1 MLTVRQAGFAGRQGG
16 CAGVTFSNVI
26 STGWKTT
33 DGKRPPAFLVASSAA
48 VALAALIPAGYLLV
62 RSAGAGTEWIDAI
75 WRTSTAAI
83 VGRTFLLIVLVTI
96 ISVAVAVPVAW
107 LTVRSN
113 IPLRKVL
120 SVASVLPLVLPSFV
134 MATTVIE
141 MYSPR
146 GVIQGWLSGL
156 GVNEL
161 PEIYGLGGATLVL
174 VLMTYPYVLLTVR
187 GALRRMDPALEE
199 AARAMGYGPVHTFR
213 AVTLPMLRP
222 AIAGG
227 SLLVALYTL
236 SDFGGVALLR
246 YQTFTSTIMIH
257 YELIN
262 RTLAA
267 ALSLVLVIIAVMLLL
282 GEGFTRGSGAY
293 HRSTVGAVRSSRRVD
308 LGRLRWLG
316 AAAVGLP
323 VLIGLVIPV
332 GVLIHWLVR
341 GLLNNQELIP
351 LLIPA
356 RNSLFVSLLAA
367 VVTVM
372 AALPVAILA
381 VRFRSRMS
389 RLFERSIYIG
399 FGLPGVVVALSL
411 VFFGIN
417 VAHPLYQSIW
427 MLVFAYGVLFL
438 PASLGPLRSSL
449 LQVSPRIEEAA
460 QSLGR
465 SQWRVIFSVT
475 IPLVMPGALAGGAMV
490 FLLTMKELPATLIL
504 SPIGYKTLSGSIWD
518 AASDAFFAKTA
529 AAALVLVLVAGVP
542 TAYLTLRGHGDKS
555 GVSDSSMKFGEALR

>member
-1 MLTVRQAGFAGRQGG
+1 M
-16 CAGVTFSNVI
+16 TFSGVMSAGWI
-26 STGWKTT
+26 SG
-33 DGKRPPAFLVASSAA
+33 DGKRPPVFLVASAVA
-48 VALAALIPAGYLLV
+48 VALAALIPVVYLVV
-62 RSAGAGTEWIDAI
+62 RSAGAGSEWTDIL
-75 WRTSTAAI
+75 WRANTAA
-83 VGRTFLLIVLVTI
+83 VFGRTFLLIAVVTA

-113 IPLRKVL
+113 IPLRRVL

-146 GVIQGWLSGL
+146 GVLQGWLSMF
-156 GVNEL
+156 GVERL
-161 PEIYGLGGATLVL
+161 PDIYGLGGATLVL

-246 YQTFTSTIMIH
+246 YQTFTSTIMIQ
-257 YELIN
+257 YESSID

-267 ALSLVLVIIAVMLLL
+267 VLSLVLVVVAVLLLL

-293 HRSTVGAVRSSRRVD
+293 HRSTVGAVRVARRID
-308 LGRLRWLG
+308 LGRWRWAG
-316 AAAVGLP
+316 VAVVAFP
-323 VLIGLVIPV
+323 VLIGLVVPV
-332 GVLIHWLVR
+332 GVLVHWLAR
-341 GLLNNQELIP
+341 GLINDQQLLP

-356 RNSLFVSLLAA
+356 RNSLYISLLAA
-367 VVTVM
+367 LVTVA

-381 VRFRSRMS
+381 VRFRSSLS
-389 RLFERSIYIG
+389 RFIERSTYIG

-417 VAHPLYQSIW
+417 VARPLYQSIW
-427 MLVFAYGVLFL
+427 LLVFAYGVLFL
-438 PASLGPLRSSL
+438 PASIGALRSSL
-449 LQVSPRIEEAA
+449 LQVNPRIEEAA
-460 QSLGR
+460 QGLGR

-475 IPLVMPGALAGGAMV
+475 IPLVMPGAFAGGAMV

-504 SPIGYKTLSGSIWD
+504 SPIGYRTLSTSIWS
-518 AASDAFFAKTA
+518 AASEAYFAITA
-529 AAALVLVLVAGVP
+529 AAALLLVLVAGVP
-542 TAYLTLRGHGDKS
+542 TAYLTLRGYSARPD
-555 GVSDSSMKFGEALR
+555 VSDPPTRAPGSSRADR

>member
-1 MLTVRQAGFAGRQGG
+1 M
-16 CAGVTFSNVI
+16 TFSGVM
-26 STGWKTT
+26 SAGWIAG
-33 DGKRPPAFLVASSAA
+33 DGKRPPVFLVASASA
-48 VALAALIPAGYLLV
+48 VALAALIPVVYLIV
-62 RSAGAGTEWIDAI
+62 RSAGAGSEWTDIL
-75 WRTSTAAI
+75 WRANTAA
-83 VGRTFLLIVLVTI
+83 VFGRTFLLIAVVTA

-107 LTVRSN
+107 LTVKSN
-113 IPLRKVL
+113 IPLRRVL

-146 GVIQGWLSGL
+146 GVLQGWLSMF
-156 GVNEL
+156 GVERL
-161 PEIYGLGGATLVL
+161 PDIYGLGGATLVL

-246 YQTFTSTIMIH
+246 YQTFTSTIMIQ
-257 YELIN
+257 YESSID

-267 ALSLVLVIIAVMLLL
+267 VLSLVLVVVAVLLLL

-293 HRSTVGAVRSSRRVD
+293 HRSTVGAVRVARRID
-308 LGRLRWLG
+308 LGRWRWAG
-316 AAAVGLP
+316 VAVVAFP
-323 VLIGLVIPV
+323 VLIGLVVPV
-332 GVLIHWLVR
+332 GVLVHWLAR
-341 GLLNNQELIP
+341 GLINDQQLLP

-356 RNSLFVSLLAA
+356 RNSLYISLLAA
-367 VVTVM
+367 LVTVA

-381 VRFRSRMS
+381 VRFRSSLS
-389 RLFERSIYIG
+389 RFIERSTYIG

-417 VAHPLYQSIW
+417 VARPLYQSIW
-427 MLVFAYGVLFL
+427 LLVFAYGVLFL
-438 PASLGPLRSSL
+438 PASIGALRSSL
-449 LQVSPRIEEAA
+449 LQVNPRIEEAA
-460 QSLGR
+460 QGLGR

-475 IPLVMPGALAGGAMV
+475 IPLVMPGAFAGGAMV

-504 SPIGYKTLSGSIWD
+504 SPIGYRTLSTSIWS
-518 AASDAFFAKTA
+518 AASEAYFAITA
-529 AAALVLVLVAGVP
+529 AAALLLVLVAGVP
-542 TAYLTLRGHGDKS
+542 TAYLTLRGHGARPD
-555 GVSDSSMKFGEALR
+555 VSDPPTRAPGSSRADR

>member
-1 MLTVRQAGFAGRQGG
+1 VLTDRQAGCAGRQMG
-16 CAGVTFSNVI
+16 CAGVTFSDVI
-26 STGWKTT
+26 STGWNTT
-33 DGKRPPAFLVASSAA
+33 DGKRPPSLLVASSTA
-48 VALAALIPAGYLLV
+48 VALAALIPVGYLLV
-62 RSAGAGTEWIDAI
+62 RSAGAGSEWIDAI

-120 SVASVLPLVLPSFV
+120 SVASVLPLVIPSFV

-146 GVIQGWLSGL
+146 GMIQGWLSGL

-161 PEIYGLGGATLVL
+161 PDIYGLGGATLVL

-267 ALSLVLVIIAVMLLL
+267 ALSLVLVVIAVMLLL

-293 HRSTVGAVRSSRRVD
+293 HRSTVGAVRSPRRVD
-308 LGRLRWLG
+308 LGRLRWIG

-323 VLIGLVIPV
+323 VLIGLVVPV
-332 GVLIHWLVR
+332 GVLVHWLVR

-367 VVTVM
+367 GVTVM
-372 AALPVAILA
+372 AALPVAILS
-381 VRFRSRMS
+381 VRFQSRMS
-389 RLFERSIYIG
+389 RLFERSVYIG

-417 VAHPLYQSIW
+417 VAYPLYQSIW
-427 MLVFAYGVLFL
+427 LLVFAYGVLFL

-542 TAYLTLRGHGDKS
+542 TAYLTLRGHSDNS
-555 GVSDSSMKFGEALR
+555 GVSDSSLKFGEASR

>member
-1 MLTVRQAGFAGRQGG
+1 MTVSG
-16 CAGVTFSNVI
+16 VI
-26 STGWKTT
+26 STGWKST
-33 DGKRPPAFLVASSAA
+33 DGKRPPTFLVASAAA
-48 VALAALIPAGYLLV
+48 VAFAALIPVVYLLV
-62 RSAGAGTEWIDAI
+62 RSVDAGSDWIDII
-75 WRTSTAAI
+75 WRKNTAA
-83 VGRTFLLIVLVTI
+83 VFGRTFLLIALVTV
-96 ISVAVAVPVAW
+96 ISVTVAVPVAW
-107 LTVRSN
+107 LTVKSN
-113 IPLRKVL
+113 IPLRRVL
-120 SVASVLPLVLPSFV
+120 SVASVLPLVMPSFV

-141 MYSPR
+141 MYSPK
-146 GVIQGWLSGL
+146 GVLQGWLSGL
-156 GVNEL
+156 GVDRL
-161 PEIYGLGGATLVL
+161 PDIYGLGGATLVL

-246 YQTFTSTIMIH
+246 YQTFTSTIMIQ
-257 YELIN
+257 YESSID

-267 ALSLVLVIIAVMLLL
+267 VLSLVLVVIAVLLL
-282 GEGFTRGSGAY
+282 MGEGFTRGRGAY
-293 HRSTVGAVRSSRRVD
+293 HRSTVGAIRVSRRLD
-308 LGRLRWLG
+308 LGGWRWVG
-316 AAAVGLP
+316 AAAVGVP

-332 GVLIHWLVR
+332 GVLVHWLVR
-341 GLLNNQELIP
+341 GLLNDQQLLP
-351 LLIPA
+351 LLVPA
-356 RNSLFVSLLAA
+356 RNSLYVSLLAA
-367 VVTVM
+367 VATVL
-372 AALPVAILA
+372 AALPIAILA
-381 VRFRSRMS
+381 VRFQSRMS
-389 RLFERSIYIG
+389 RFFERSIYIG

-417 VAHPLYQSIW
+417 VARPLYQSIW
-427 MLVFAYGVLFL
+427 LLIFAYSVLFL
-438 PASLGPLRSSL
+438 PASVGTLRSSL
-449 LQVSPRIEEAA
+449 LQVSPRVEEAA

-475 IPLVMPGALAGGAMV
+475 VPLVMPGALAGAAMV

-504 SPIGYKTLSGSIWD
+504 SPIGYRTLSSSIWS
-518 AASDAFFAKTA
+518 AASEAFFAKTA

-555 GVSDSSMKFGEALR
+555 GVSDRSLKIEEAAR